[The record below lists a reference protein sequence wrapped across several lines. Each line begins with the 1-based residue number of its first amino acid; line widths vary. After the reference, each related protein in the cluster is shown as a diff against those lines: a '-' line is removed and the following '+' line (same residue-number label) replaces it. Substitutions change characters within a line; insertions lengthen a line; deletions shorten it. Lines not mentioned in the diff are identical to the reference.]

1 MNQTFLSLGAIAIFM
16 FLSMNIHKGYLIATQ
31 QTVDSQQEV
40 DAVNFGVSITDEL
53 YSQSFNYD
61 SLQAN
66 YGHLNNINSA
76 STRKNLITASDD
88 TLAATIELSSEQEI
102 VAGASGRVATV
113 TIYRIE
119 NGNPKQLAQQ
129 NASIVPYNPN

>member
-16 FLSMNIHKGYLIATQ
+16 FLSMNIHRGYTHATQ

-61 SLQAN
+61 SLETN
-66 YGHLNNINSA
+66 YGHLDNVNDV
-76 STRKNLITASDD
+76 STRKNLVTASGD
-88 TLAATIELSSEQEI
+88 TLAATIELSTEQEI
-102 VAGASGRVATV
+102 VVGATGRVATV
-113 TIYRIE
+113 TIYRIKRGE
-119 NGNPKQLAQQ
+119 PKQLAQQ
-129 NASIVPYNPN
+129 NAPIVPYNPN

>member
-102 VAGASGRVATV
+102 VAGATGRVATV

>member
-16 FLSMNIHKGYLIATQ
+16 FLSMNIHKGYLVATQ

-66 YGHLNNINSA
+66 YGHLNDINYA

-102 VAGASGRVATV
+102 VAGATGRVATV

-119 NGNPKQLAQQ
+119 SGKPKQLAQQ

>member
-66 YGHLNNINSA
+66 YGHLNSVNSA

-102 VAGASGRVATV
+102 VAGATGRVATV